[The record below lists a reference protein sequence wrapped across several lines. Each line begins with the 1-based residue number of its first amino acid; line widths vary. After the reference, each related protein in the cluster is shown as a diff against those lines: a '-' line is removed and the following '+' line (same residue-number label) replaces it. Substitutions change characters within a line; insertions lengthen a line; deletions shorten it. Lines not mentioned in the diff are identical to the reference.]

1 MIDWSSQQLDV
12 INSRQNNTLVSAS
25 AGSGKT
31 TVMLERLIRI
41 ITGDDFTQET
51 VPIKN
56 IVVVT
61 FNNGVAQELRNKI
74 GKKLKE
80 KLDATQNSRHRE
92 FLREQIEDLAVADIS
107 TLHSLC
113 GNIIRQNFEA
123 VGVDPSFGLLDDDGR
138 KALFDKAVEDTLKEY
153 RSDFRPYSRALLG
166 IVPITNS
173 KI

>member
-61 FNNGVAQELRNKI
+61 FNSRMAQ
-74 GKKLKE
+74 
-80 KLDATQNSRHRE
+80 
-92 FLREQIEDLAVADIS
+92 
-107 TLHSLC
+107 
-113 GNIIRQNFEA
+113 
-123 VGVDPSFGLLDDDGR
+123 GL
-138 KALFDKAVEDTLKEY
+138 
-153 RSDFRPYSRALLG
+153 
-166 IVPITNS
+166 
-173 KI
+173 